1 MEDKFKKI
9 TILDGNGNIKNIQEY
24 KHNEHGDPIW
34 FKKTID
40 GKVVTEIEYTY
51 EYDYHSRKIL
61 MKMEDSVD
69 GRVTVMKYEY

>member
-9 TILDGNGNIKNIQEY
+9 RILDGEGNIKNIQEY

-34 FKKTID
+34 FKKTVG
-40 GKVVTEIEYTY
+40 GKVVTEIVYTY
-51 EYDYHSRKIL
+51 EYDSHSRKKS

-69 GRVTVMKYEY
+69 GRTTIMEYEY